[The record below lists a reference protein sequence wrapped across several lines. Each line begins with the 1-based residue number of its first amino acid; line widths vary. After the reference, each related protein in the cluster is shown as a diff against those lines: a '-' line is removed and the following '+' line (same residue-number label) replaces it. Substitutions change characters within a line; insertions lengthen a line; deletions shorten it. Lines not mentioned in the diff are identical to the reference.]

1 MRLRGISLIRPGDL
15 IGFSGCNWKSSLI
28 RIGTCGW
35 ICCGGLSHVGIAVAW
50 SGHQRPLLCE
60 STSLGEFPCVA
71 QGKLVAGVQLHY
83 LRQRIV
89 TYHGMVWHYPLAVPL
104 VSEESDALAAFARQ
118 HLGRPYDLR
127 GAFAARH
134 TPLAWLVRPAED
146 LAELYCS
153 ESCAVGLRH
162 VGRLATDNASA
173 WSPNGLARHLVRQ
186 GICKK
191 PRRIK

>member
-50 SGHQRPLLCE
+50 PGHKRPLLCE

-89 TYHGMVWHYPLAVPL
+89 TYRGLVWHYPLAVALMPL
-104 VSEESDALAAFARQ
+104 ESEALTAFARQ
-118 HLGRPYDLR
+118 HLGRPYDFR

-153 ESCAVGLRH
+153 EFCAAGLRH